1 MKKELKRVAEI
12 DHRINALAGTI
23 KTEKRSMTDEEKREV
38 KALES
43 ERTLLM
49 LRARA
54 SEIPDTDKPDVKK
67 FTRAICDTGMQVEM
81 RVRAEGAEAVA
92 EGAQAALDTMLTTDI
107 KDKAMMPLTIG
118 DIVRPLRE
126 NLIYDKIGIQLPTG
140 CRGNYE
146 WPVVEAVEAQ
156 IAGEGIDVDASK
168 IDLSKVATVTQR
180 LTVSVKATR
189 EALFQSDGKLE
200 QIIRELLPMAIA
212 ERLNQIL
219 TSREKV
225 TENCTITGPFVG
237 LAEESVDFTFKALNK
252 GKAAL
257 LKEGVKSARMCWV
270 MTEATKAELE
280 ATPIDAGSGVM
291 TIVDDKMC
299 GLPVFCSSH
308 IGDDYIGLGDFTYQ
322 VCGQFGDFYF
332 LVDPYTLAGQ
342 NAVRFILNADFGTAK
357 LRDKAFKLFKRK
369 P

>member
-1 MKKELKRVAEI
+1 MKKELKRIAEI
-12 DHRINALAGTI
+12 DARINCLSGTI
-23 KTEKRSMTDEEKREV
+23 KNEKRSLTDEERREV
-38 KALES
+38 SALES

-49 LRARA
+49 LRAR
-54 SEIPDTDKPDVKK
+54 SSNVPDSDTPDVKK
-67 FTRAICDTGMQVEM
+67 FTRAICDTGMQIEM
-81 RVRAEGAEAVA
+81 RVRADGSTPVA
-92 EGAQAALDTMLTTDI
+92 STAQDALNTMLTGDI
-107 KDKAMMPLTIG
+107 QDKAMMPLTLG

-126 NLIYDKIGIQLPTG
+126 ELIYDKVGIQLPTG

-156 IAGEGIDVDASK
+156 IAGEGIEADASK

-180 LTVSVKATR
+180 LTVIVKASR

-200 QIIRELLPMAIA
+200 QIIRELLPQALS
-212 ERLNQIL
+212 EKLNQIL
-219 TSREKV
+219 TSRDKV
-225 TENCTITGPFVG
+225 TENCMIVGPFVG
-237 LAEESVDFTFKALNK
+237 LTAESTEFSFKGLNK
-252 GKAAL
+252 GKASL
-257 LKEGVKSARMCWV
+257 LKEGVKSARMCWI

-280 ATPIDAGSGVM
+280 ATPIDAGSGIM
-291 TIVDDKMC
+291 TVVDDKMC

-342 NAVRFILNADFGTAK
+342 NAVRFVLNADFGTAK
-357 LRDKAFKLFKRK
+357 LREKAFKLFKRK
-369 P
+369 